1 MCDAKN
7 SPEPAFVSLP
17 PLMFALANQLQFCC
31 PNHFISSG
39 FILSLFFNVLI
50 FHFNILK
57 SKLPHYVK
65 FQGKIH
71 RIPAPIHQN
80 LTKVRPNDP
89 QGPIKPRPFQER
101 GTNIAE
107 TGRFSHSAGSV
118 CSGTKTGRPEANT
131 SGTRPVCHL
140 SRISSKHQT
149 SHIFSHLL
157 QDKIH
162 QQLPLQF
169 SLIKYFHFKL
179 I

>member
-17 PLMFALANQLQFCC
+17 PLMFALANQLQVCC
-31 PNHFISSG
+31 PNHVISSG
-39 FILSLFFNVLI
+39 FILSSFFNVLI

-89 QGPIKPRPFQER
+89 PRSQKSKTISGKGHQYCRNRAIFSQCQVSLQRHQNSTGRREESDPRPTLAGPDQSVICHAYHQ
-101 GTNIAE
+101 NI
-107 TGRFSHSAGSV
+107 R
-118 CSGTKTGRPEANT
+118 
-131 SGTRPVCHL
+131 L
-140 SRISSKHQT
+140 L
-149 SHIFSHLL
+149 IFSLTYF
-157 QDKIH
+157 K
-162 QQLPLQF
+162 
-169 SLIKYFHFKL
+169 IKYTNSCHFSFL
-179 I
+179 L

>member
-1 MCDAKN
+1 MQLI
-7 SPEPAFVSLP
+7 VSLNP
-17 PLMFALANQLQFCC
+17 IKCWFDFVHLNSAQKCSYQL
-31 PNHFISSG
+31 
-39 FILSLFFNVLI
+39 ILIITTFFNVLI

-89 QGPIKPRPFQER
+89 QGPIKPRPLQER

-107 TGRFSHSAGSV
+107 TGQFSHSARSV

-140 SRISSKHQT
+140 SRISSKH
-149 SHIFSHLL
+149 
-157 QDKIH
+157 
-162 QQLPLQF
+162 
-169 SLIKYFHFKL
+169 
-179 I
+179 

>member
-17 PLMFALANQLQFCC
+17 PLMFALANQLQVCC
-31 PNHFISSG
+31 PNHVISSG
-39 FILSLFFNVLI
+39 FILSSFFNVLI

-89 QGPIKPRPFQER
+89 QGPKKPRPFQER
-101 GTNIAE
+101 GTNIAK
-107 TGRFSHSAGSV
+107 TGQFSHSAGSV
-118 CSGTKTGRPEANT
+118 CSGTKTVQAGGRNL
-131 SGTRPVCHL
+131 TRGQHQ
-140 SRISSKHQT
+140 RDQT
-149 SHIFSHLL
+149 SLSSVTHIIKTLDFSYFL
-157 QDKIH
+157 
-162 QQLPLQF
+162 
-169 SLIKYFHFKL
+169 SLTSR
-179 I
+179 

>member
-7 SPEPAFVSLP
+7 TPEPAFVSLP
-17 PLMFALANQLQFCC
+17 PLMFALANQLQVCC
-31 PNHFISSG
+31 SNHIISSG
-39 FILSLFFNVLI
+39 FIFSSFFNFLI

-57 SKLPHYVK
+57 TELPHYVK

-71 RIPAPIHQN
+71 RIPAPHTPKFDKN
-80 LTKVRPNDP
+80 RPNDP
-89 QGPIKPRPFQER
+89 LGPKKPRPFQER

-118 CSGTKTGRPEANT
+118 CSGNKTGRPEANT

-140 SRISSKHQT
+140 LRISSKHQT

-162 QQLPLQF
+162 QQLHLHF
-169 SLIKYFHFKL
+169 SFLL
-179 I
+179 